1 MVMMNGMEKRLVDG
15 LLNHAVHKCCHQ
27 IKNEKKKKKKSD
39 LQWSGLVV
47 WDGDW
52 IPAVDSGDDG
62 NDSSGG
68 SDRR

>member
-1 MVMMNGMEKRLVDG
+1 MQFINVVTKSKMKR
-15 LLNHAVHKCCHQ
+15 
-27 IKNEKKKKKKSD
+27 KKKSD

-52 IPAVDSGDDG
+52 IPVVDSGDGG